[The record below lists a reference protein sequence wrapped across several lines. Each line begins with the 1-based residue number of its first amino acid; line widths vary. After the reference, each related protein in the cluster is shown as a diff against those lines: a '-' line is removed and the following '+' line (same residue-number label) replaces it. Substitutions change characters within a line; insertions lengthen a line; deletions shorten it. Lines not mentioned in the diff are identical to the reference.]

1 MSSTIGFIGVG
12 NMGLP
17 MIRNLIKAGHGIKA
31 FDISAEAL
39 EAAKEA
45 GATIASAIAD
55 AATDTNAVI
64 TMLPQGQHVREAYL
78 GTGEG
83 NPGILSAASSTAILI
98 DCSTVDIESAKAV
111 AERAEREK
119 RSMVD
124 APVSGGISGAAA
136 GTLTFMVGGTK
147 ENFERARPILE
158 AMGRNIV
165 HIGGSGLG
173 QAMKICNNMMA
184 GIALTGTAEA
194 VSLGQALGIDPKT
207 LHQVM
212 STSSGQNWMMDTMYP
227 VEGVVE
233 SAASNRGFAP
243 GFRASLMAKD
253 LGLAQ
258 AAAQTTGT
266 GTPLGA
272 LTASLYR
279 TLCLQGGG
287 ELDCSAIYRLLH
299 GDSMKP

>member
-31 FDISAEAL
+31 FDISAKAL

-45 GATIASAIAD
+45 GATIASDIED
-55 AATDTNAVI
+55 AATETSAVI
-64 TMLPQGQHVREAYL
+64 TMLPQGRHVREAYL

-83 NPGILSAASSTAILI
+83 KSGILAVASSAAILI
-98 DCSTVDIESAKAV
+98 DCSTVDIDSAKAV
-111 AERAEREK
+111 AEKAERES

-136 GTLTFMVGGTK
+136 GTLTFMVGGAM
-147 ENFERARPILE
+147 ENFERARPILQ
-158 AMGRNIV
+158 AMGRNVV

-299 GDSMKP
+299 GDSMKS

>member
-1 MSSTIGFIGVG
+1 MSGPIGFIGAG

-17 MIRNLIKAGHGIKA
+17 MIRNLMKAGYEIKA
-31 FDISAEAL
+31 FDISADAL
-39 EAAKEA
+39 GAAKEA
-45 GATIASAIAD
+45 GATIASGIAD
-55 AATDTNAVI
+55 AAAETSAVI
-64 TMLPQGQHVREAYL
+64 TMLPEGRHVREAYM
-78 GTGEG
+78 GSAEGEA
-83 NPGILSAASSTAILI
+83 GILAAAPSSAILI
-98 DCSTVDIESAKAV
+98 DCSTIDIDSAKTV
-111 AERAEREK
+111 AEKAKQEK
-119 RSMVD
+119 RMMVD

-136 GTLTFMVGGTK
+136 GTLTFMVGGRE
-147 ENFERARPILE
+147 ENFERARPILQ

-165 HIGGSGLG
+165 HIGASGLG

-194 VSLGQALGIDPKT
+194 VSLGQALGIDAKT
-207 LHQVM
+207 LHRVM

-227 VEGVVE
+227 VADVVE
-233 SAASNRGFAP
+233 SAASNRDFAP

-253 LGLAQ
+253 LGLSQ

-287 ELDCSAIYRLLH
+287 DLDCSAIYRLLH